1 MGVQRNSLEFVR
13 VQRSSY
19 YESYAYSVVHE
30 SSCHEHSDQDNVNLI
45 ECIGI
50 WWWSPFPLAALWV
63 MSILEFMKV
72 HDMNIWPIQWH
83 RMRKRFCITFS
94 PGSIPLFCRRP
105 ACFTL
110 THCCWWS
117 VPCFPTCTASTTART
132 GEPTAVAAAACHPPT
147 DRGSSSV
154 QDTHHRPPNSK
165 SRDAATRAHWTIG
178 TLEWRGPPR
187 CCCAVRKAAR

>member
-110 THCCWWS
+110 THCCFWEESWE
-117 VPCFPTCTASTTART
+117 
-132 GEPTAVAAAACHPPT
+132 GLEEPSKQRA
-147 DRGSSSV
+147 RGSSFV
-154 QDTHHRPPNSK
+154 SK
-165 SRDAATRAHWTIG
+165 
-178 TLEWRGPPR
+178 
-187 CCCAVRKAAR
+187 AVRPLVQPPLGLPPSPQGRCSG